1 MPHAAPVALSLLDSR
16 SLLSGAGAL
25 AVFLIIFAETG
36 LLIGFFLPGD
46 TLLFSA
52 GVLCATSA
60 QSPGHLS
67 LAAVLP
73 AAAAGALAGAAAG
86 FWIGRQAGHMLDR
99 PSRPRLA
106 TAIRRAYAAMD
117 RFGVRRAI
125 VLARFIPVVRTVIN
139 PVAGAAG
146 VPAGLFTLWQAI
158 GGLAWTVGVTMAG
171 YALGSRISGIDRYLL
186 PGVAVIVAASLI
198 PALIEVLRRRTGRT
212 RGAAGQPA
220 DPAAAAG
227 QAGEPAHASRS
238 AGPASTSSAGQPAD
252 DERRA

>member
-1 MPHAAPVALSLLDSR
+1 MPHAVPVALSLLDSR

-52 GVLCATSA
+52 GVLCATSG
-60 QSPGHLS
+60 QSAGHLS

-73 AAAAGALAGAAAG
+73 AAAAGALAGAQAG
-86 FWIGRQAGHMLDR
+86 FWIGRQAGHVLDR

-106 TAIRRAYAAMD
+106 SAIHRAHAAMD

-146 VPAGLFTLWQAI
+146 IPAGIFTLWQAI

-198 PALIEVLRRRTGRT
+198 PVLIEVLRRRATRS
-212 RGAAGQPA
+212 RGAASEPPDQAAGPAGTSQASQPA
-220 DPAAAAG
+220 D
-227 QAGEPAHASRS
+227 S
-238 AGPASTSSAGQPAD
+238 
-252 DERRA
+252 ERRA